1 MKFDL
6 DDESTARSAKRASKM
21 GKTPSDGT
29 LMTMAGNNA
38 KAEKAENTAK
48 EARTIVKR
56 YAIVGS
62 VAVVVLA
69 VGFLGL
75 NIAGSE
81 ISKDAK
87 PSASAEL
94 RTTDGKDDLVVTGEA
109 ESYGLLTDLPTMPLE
124 FLNAMDK
131 LTYNVRGEG
140 EPECAFVAAR
150 GLTRAR
156 ARSQDNG
163 AVKIAQIMGM
173 EWVSTSHML
182 LDLAPVGLE
191 GTRRHIEARE

>member
-1 MKFDL
+1 M
-6 DDESTARSAKRASKM
+6 
-21 GKTPSDGT
+21 T
-29 LMTMAGNNA
+29 LADNNA
-38 KAEKAENTAK
+38 KAQKAENTAK

-62 VAVVVLA
+62 VAVVVLT

-131 LTYNVRGEG
+131 LTYNVRGES
-140 EPECAFVAAR
+140 EKA
-150 GLTRAR
+150 
-156 ARSQDNG
+156 
-163 AVKIAQIMGM
+163 
-173 EWVSTSHML
+173 
-182 LDLAPVGLE
+182 
-191 GTRRHIEARE
+191 

>member
-1 MKFDL
+1 MKIEVEG
-6 DDESTARSAKRASKM
+6 ESTIRSAKRSSM
-21 GKTPSDGT
+21 HGRSPSEGT
-29 LMTMAGNNA
+29 QMAMAGNNA
-38 KAEKAENTAK
+38 KAENAEKTAT
-48 EARTIVKR
+48 EARNIAKR
-56 YAIVGS
+56 NSVLGS
-62 VAVVVLA
+62 AAVVVVVA
-69 VGFLGL
+69 GFLAL
-75 NIAGSE
+75 NLAGSE

-124 FLNAMDK
+124 FLDAMDK

-150 GLTRAR
+150 GLTHAR